1 MKYNFK
7 EKKLL
12 IEIYVLKKRTQN
24 TESSP
29 ILHKDGIS
37 LLKYLKRY
45 MKMLKLAS
53 SAHTHKKTKGK
64 GQRQTEERRKY
75 KR

>member
-24 TESSP
+24 TKSSP
-29 ILHKDGIS
+29 ILHKDGMS

-53 SAHTHKKTKGK
+53 FAHAQEKTKGK
-64 GQRQTEERRKY
+64 GQSQIEERRKY